1 MHLVSGFDQLC
12 PLLGLKFIVPGEI
25 TDQYVRIDRDLHLRL
40 PVSIASR
47 ICSSDTAG

>member
-1 MHLVSGFDQLC
+1 MHLVRGVDQLC
-12 PLLGLKFIVPGEI
+12 RLLGLRFVIPGEVPN
-25 TDQYVRIDRDLHLRL
+25 QYVGIDFDLHLRL